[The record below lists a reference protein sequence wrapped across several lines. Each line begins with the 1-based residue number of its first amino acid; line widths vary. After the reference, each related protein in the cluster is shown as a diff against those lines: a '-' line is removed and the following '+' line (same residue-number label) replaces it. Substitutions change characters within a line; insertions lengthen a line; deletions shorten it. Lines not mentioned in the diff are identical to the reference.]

1 MTNRELYNA
10 ILNSEAITDEMRDYA
25 REAIEKLDGRNK
37 ARAAKANSKAE
48 AENAPKIAAI
58 MGYLQGAENAVKA
71 SEIAEATELT
81 TAKVSALL
89 RKLVDAG
96 RVISHDNKNKP
107 KTYEVAGEDE

>member
-1 MTNRELYNA
+1 MRE
-10 ILNSEAITDEMRDYA
+10 YA
-25 REAIEKLDGRNK
+25 REAREKLDKRNK
-37 ARAAKANSKAE
+37 TRAAKANSKAE

-58 MGYLQGAENAVKA
+58 MEYLANAEGVAKA
-71 SEIAEATELT
+71 SEIAEATGLT